1 MAEII
6 RVENLYK
13 EFGTEVKTIV
23 LKGINLSFEKNVFT
37 ALIGPS
43 GSGKT
48 TFLNVI
54 SLLEPPTS
62 GKLLID
68 GVDFS
73 SKNVNESSDYRNEN
87 FGFVFQ
93 FHYLL
98 PEFTVQENI
107 LMPFWIGNIKITD
120 KIEKKIESLMKEID
134 IWKIKDKYPS
144 QISGGQ
150 QQRTSIARALV
161 KNPKIIF
168 ADEPTGNLDK
178 ETGNIVLNIML
189 NMIREFGLTLI
200 MVTHDREV
208 ALNAERVVELVDG
221 KICKSFL
228 IKEVGIERS
237 KKILEDR
244 TCKME
249 D

>member
-13 EFGTEVKTIV
+13 EFGNEVKTVV
-23 LKGINLSFEKNVFT
+23 LKGINLTFEKNVFT

-62 GKLLID
+62 GKLIID
-68 GVDFS
+68 GIDFS
-73 SKNVNESSDYRNEN
+73 HKNVNDSSDYRNEN

-98 PEFTVQENI
+98 PEFTVYENI
-107 LMPFWIGNIKITD
+107 LMPFWIENLKITD
-120 KIEKKIESLMKEID
+120 KIERKARNLMEEID

-178 ETGNIVLNIML
+178 ETGNTVLKIML
-189 NMIREFGLTLI
+189 DMIKEYGTTLI
-200 MVTHDREV
+200 MVTHDREI
-208 ALNAERVVELVDG
+208 ALNAERVIELVDG

-228 IKEVGIERS
+228 VKEEGLEKA

-244 TCKME
+244 SCIM
-249 D
+249 

>member
-1 MAEII
+1 MDEII
-6 RVENLYK
+6 KVNDLYK
-13 EFGTEVKTIV
+13 EFGTEVKTVV

-62 GKLLID
+62 GSLIVD
-68 GVDFS
+68 GEDFS
-73 SKNVNESSDYRNEN
+73 KVNVNDSAGYRNKN
-87 FGFVFQ
+87 FGFIFQ

-98 PEFTVQENI
+98 PEFTVYENI
-107 LMPFWIGNIKITD
+107 LMPFWIENISIDSKIL
-120 KIEKKIESLMKEID
+120 KRVENLMKEID

-178 ETGNIVLNIML
+178 ETGNIVLEIML
-189 NMIREFGLTLI
+189 DMIREYNSTLI
-200 MVTHDREV
+200 MVTHDREI
-208 ALNAERVVELVDG
+208 ALHAERIVELVDG
-221 KICKSFL
+221 KICKSF
-228 IKEVGIERS
+228 IVKEEGMEKA
-237 KKILEDR
+237 KKLLENR
-244 TCKME
+244 TCLME
-249 D
+249 

>member
-1 MAEII
+1 MDEII
-6 RVENLYK
+6 KVENLYK

-23 LKGINLSFEKNVFT
+23 LKGINLSFKRGVFT
-37 ALIGPS
+37 AMIGPS

-62 GKLLID
+62 GKLTID
-68 GVDFS
+68 GIDFS
-73 SKNVNESSDYRNEN
+73 NKNVNESSYFRNEN

-98 PEFTVQENI
+98 PEFTVYENI
-107 LMPFWIGNIKITD
+107 LMPFWIENQKID
-120 KIEKKIESLMKEID
+120 SKIERRVKDLMKKID

-178 ETGNIVLNIML
+178 ETGNTVLEIML
-189 NMIREFGLTLI
+189 EMIKEYNSTLV
-200 MVTHDREV
+200 MVTHDREI
-208 ALNAERVVELVDG
+208 ALNAERVIELVDG
-221 KICKSFL
+221 KICKSFVV
-228 IKEVGIERS
+228 KEEGLEKS

-244 TCKME
+244 SCTME
-249 D
+249 

>member
-6 RVENLYK
+6 KVENLYK
-13 EFGTEVKTIV
+13 EFGTEVKTVV

-48 TFLNVI
+48 TFLNII

-62 GKLLID
+62 GSLIID

-73 SKNVNESSDYRNEN
+73 KKNVNDSSDYRNEN

-98 PEFTVQENI
+98 PEFTVYENI
-107 LMPFWIGNIKITD
+107 LMPFWIENVKITD
-120 KIEKKIESLMKEID
+120 QIKKKVENLMKEID

-178 ETGNIVLNIML
+178 ETGNAVLKIML
-189 NMIREFGLTLI
+189 DMLREYGTTLI
-200 MVTHDREV
+200 MVTHDREI

-221 KICKSFL
+221 RICKSFI
-228 IKEVGIERS
+228 IKEEGLEKA

-244 TCKME
+244 TCRIE
-249 D
+249 

>member
-13 EFGTEVKTIV
+13 EFGTEVKTVV

-48 TFLNVI
+48 TFLNII

-62 GKLLID
+62 GSLIID

-73 SKNVNESSDYRNEN
+73 TKNVNDSSDYRNEN

-98 PEFTVQENI
+98 PEFTVYENI
-107 LMPFWIGNIKITD
+107 LMPFWIENVKISD
-120 KIEKKIESLMKEID
+120 KIEKKIENLMKEID
-134 IWKIKDKYPS
+134 IWKIKDKYPT

-178 ETGNIVLNIML
+178 ETGNAVLKIML
-189 NMIREFGLTLI
+189 EMLKEYGTTLI
-200 MVTHDREV
+200 MVTHDREI

-221 KICKSFL
+221 RICKSFI
-228 IKEVGIERS
+228 IKEEGLEKA

-244 TCKME
+244 TCRME
-249 D
+249 

>member
-1 MAEII
+1 MDSII
-6 RVENLYK
+6 SVKNIYK
-13 EFGTEVKTIV
+13 EFGTEVKTTV
-23 LKGINLSFEKNVFT
+23 LKGITLNFQRNVFT

-48 TFLNVI
+48 TFLNII

-62 GKLLID
+62 GELVID
-68 GVDFS
+68 GIDFS
-73 SKNVNESSDYRNEN
+73 KVNLNDSSKFRNEN

-98 PEFTVQENI
+98 PEFTVYENI
-107 LMPFWIGNIKITD
+107 LMPFWIGEVKITD
-120 KIEKKIESLMKEID
+120 KIIKNVENLMKRMD

-161 KNPKIIF
+161 KNPKVIF

-178 ETGNIVLNIML
+178 ETGNVVLEIML
-189 NMIREFGLTLI
+189 EMIREFGTTLV

-208 ALNAERVVELVDG
+208 ALRAERVIELVDG

-228 IKEVGIERS
+228 IKEEGLERA

-244 TCKME
+244 TCTLGE
-249 D
+249 